1 MLCIKLHPLT
11 SKMHPLKSK
20 MHPPLNRN
28 CTPLPGFYQ
37 NYGSLPRIKGIA
49 FAIPFIFL
57 LIRQQGI
64 RTRTVGFADENS
76 PVDCLKVRG

>member
-1 MLCIKLHPLT
+1 MSYFQARLAEVQI
-11 SKMHPLKSK
+11 
-20 MHPPLNRN
+20 PPKKPQKYLFHVPR
-28 CTPLPGFYQ
+28 T
-37 NYGSLPRIKGIA
+37 RIKGIA